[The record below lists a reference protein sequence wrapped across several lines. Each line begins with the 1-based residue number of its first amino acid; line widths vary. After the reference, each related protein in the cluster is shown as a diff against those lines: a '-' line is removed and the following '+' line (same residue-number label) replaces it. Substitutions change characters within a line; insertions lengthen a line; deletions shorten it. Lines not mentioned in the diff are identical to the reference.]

1 MSQPLAA
8 DDPPPHRPTRVQAS
22 LRRRAYRRGRD
33 PEPSGPPPLDELD
46 ELPEPDAEQLTAEE
60 QLEAI
65 EAREEAEGLFEP
77 LDDAERA
84 LDDEDTLD
92 LADLEEV
99 HDVEQSDEIDVDDV
113 EPGGPHPE
121 AYDELDL
128 ADVAA
133 EPDVE
138 TLDELD
144 VLEVDVEQLDDEELA
159 EIEDAL
165 LEDDELDLEDEVE
178 DAERDAA
185 AEPAVVAPAPQGRRA
200 GRRRYVPAR
209 RVRRTIR
216 RVDPLSLA
224 KLALVFNLC
233 FLVMTLVAGVIIWTV
248 ASASGSIDN
257 IESFVEDIGFEDF
270 RLQGGQLLQGFAIGG
285 LVLAL
290 AGTFFAFIM
299 GVLFN
304 LLSDLVGGIRI
315 TMVEPDER

>member
-33 PEPSGPPPLDELD
+33 PEPSGPAPLDELD
-46 ELPEPDAEQLTAEE
+46 ELPEPDVDQLAAEE
-60 QLEAI
+60 ELEEV

-84 LDDEDTLD
+84 LDDEDALD
-92 LADLEEV
+92 LVDLEEV
-99 HDVEQSDEIDVDDV
+99 HDVEQSDEFDVDDV

-144 VLEVDVEQLDDEELA
+144 VLEVDVEQLDDEV
-159 EIEDAL
+159 EDAL

-178 DAERDAA
+178 DAAWDAA
-185 AEPAVVAPAPQGRRA
+185 AEPAAVAVAPQGRRA
-200 GRRRYVPAR
+200 GRRQYVPAR